1 MNPHSYA
8 DNEGDARDQ
17 ASAAAAGTEH
27 PTAAAEIL
35 ILRFRLDPAAD
46 AGTPAGPVITVIALV
61 LTHLV
66 VLPLVVLP
74 LVVLPLVVQPA
85 PRRRRPGARS
95 YSRSLMSSPS

>member
-8 DNEGDARDQ
+8 DDEADARDQ
-17 ASAAAAGTEH
+17 AGAAAGTEH

-46 AGTPAGPVITVIALV
+46 AGTPPGPVISVIALE
-61 LTHLV
+61 LAHLV
-66 VLPLVVLP
+66 FLA
-74 LVVLPLVVQPA
+74 LVVQA
-85 PRRRRPGARS
+85 AQRRPYPGAVT

>member
-8 DNEGDARDQ
+8 DDEGDARDQ

-46 AGTPAGPVITVIALV
+46 AGTPGGPVITVIALV
-61 LTHLV
+61 LTH
-66 VLPLVVLP
+66 LVVLP